1 MTQLDFDFNSFQ
13 ERVVAQQRQALE
25 EATKGL
31 KALEQERSDLEAK
44 ILELEDRRDDLDAKI
59 ERLRE
64 FVGAETPLAD
74 SSTPRANGLQKAIM
88 EEVFGKKLSVSDW
101 LGLEDITVLV
111 GEALPGVREDSVR
124 GALRQLVKKG
134 ELEVRGKRGNR
145 EWRDLGRPC
154 PLNEYPQKETAAP
167 TEPAP
172 APEESES
179 PPPLA
184 GSPLSGEDIRSLLDE
199 EAILLLRDRLCGA
212 ILEALQ
218 KRPGGLDAKTIA
230 WLIDQES
237 ATESDFQNA
246 VQMLLRNKQVEL
258 AKGENGNGHVVR
270 LPVDP
275 DSREGLKQVHV
286 QGNALFPGMEEPK
299 HV

>member
-1 MTQLDFDFNSFQ
+1 MTQLDFDFDSFQ

-31 KALEQERSDLEAK
+31 KALEQERFDLEAK

-74 SSTPRANGLQKAIM
+74 SSTPRAYGLQKAIM

-111 GEALPGVREDSVR
+111 SESLPGAREDSVR

-145 EWRDLGRPC
+145 EWQATM
-154 PLNEYPQKETAAP
+154 NEYPQEEPVAP

-179 PPPLA
+179 PSPLA

-199 EAILLLRDRLCGA
+199 EAILCLRDRLCGA

-258 AKGENGNGHVVR
+258 AKGENGNGQVVR